1 MRHNWEYAIAV
12 VDFLGELVAYEKMD
26 GSQLASGRI
35 AEARARAAALFRR
48 ATRLFQDYI
57 NSGQVAT
64 LGLPGVAAAEGGVPL
79 VVDGKLIGAIGAS
92 GGTSAQD
99 NVVAQAG
106 VGALKWFA

>member
-1 MRHNWEYAIAV
+1 M
-12 VDFLGELVAYEKMD
+12 AYEKMD
-26 GSQLASGRI
+26 GSQLVSGRI
-35 AEARARAAALFRR
+35 AEARARAAQLFRR
-48 ATRLFQDYI
+48 ATRLFQDSI

-64 LGLPGVAAAEGGVPL
+64 LGLPGVVAAEGGVPL